1 MDRIMVAAT
10 IAMTIVFGGFMV
22 GVIAMAFMSTRKK
35 DKRPVDVTA
44 CDNTARDNAELDGV
58 AFVGILPR
66 EAEAARH

>member
-10 IAMTIVFGGFMV
+10 IAMAIVFGGFMV
-22 GVIAMAFMSTRKK
+22 GVIAMAFMSIRKK

-44 CDNTARDNAELDGV
+44 RDDAELDGV
-58 AFVGILPR
+58 AFVGMLPR